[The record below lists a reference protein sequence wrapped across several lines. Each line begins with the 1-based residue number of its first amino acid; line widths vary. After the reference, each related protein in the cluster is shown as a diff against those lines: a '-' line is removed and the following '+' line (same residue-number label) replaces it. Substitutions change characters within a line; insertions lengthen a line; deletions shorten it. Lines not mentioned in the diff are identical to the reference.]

1 MSENSIRQRNCYAD
15 ITLLL
20 NYSHRLYKEYLNS
33 DKKFIYASILRKVNS
48 SLYESLHQSVS
59 FLKEKYHA
67 DAIELM
73 LHLDVWMTIW
83 DYEYEVQKPQ
93 LWDAF
98 TFDNNINFP
107 KVSVE
112 NLLLDLAAL
121 SE

>member
-73 LHLDVWMTIW
+73 LHLDVWMTVW
-83 DYEYEVQKPQ
+83 DYEYEKQEPQ
-93 LWDAF
+93 LWDVF
-98 TFDNNINFP
+98 KFNNDVGFPNDNVN
-107 KVSVE
+107 K
-112 NLLLDLAAL
+112 LL
-121 SE
+121 SELSEFSK

>member
-1 MSENSIRQRNCYAD
+1 MQKRSSYAE
-15 ITLLL
+15 ITFLL
-20 NYSHRLYKEYLNS
+20 NYSHRLYNEYLNA
-33 DKKFIYASILRKVNS
+33 DKKFIYASILRKVNGR
-48 SLYESLHQSVS
+48 LYERLHECVS
-59 FLKEKYHA
+59 FFKEKSHA
-67 DAIELM
+67 DIVELM

-107 KVSVE
+107 KASVE

>member
-48 SLYESLHQSVS
+48 SLYESLHQSVR

-73 LHLDVWMTIW
+73 LHLDVWMTVW
-83 DYEYEVQKPQ
+83 DYEYEKQEPQ
-93 LWDAF
+93 LWDVF
-98 TFDNNINFP
+98 KFNNDVGFPNDNVN
-107 KVSVE
+107 K
-112 NLLLDLAAL
+112 LL
-121 SE
+121 SELAEHRK